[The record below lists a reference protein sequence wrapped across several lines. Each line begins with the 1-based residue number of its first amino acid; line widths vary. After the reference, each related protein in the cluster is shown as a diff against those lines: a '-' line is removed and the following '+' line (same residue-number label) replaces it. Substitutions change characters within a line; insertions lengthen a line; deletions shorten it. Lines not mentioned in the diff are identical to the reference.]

1 MRRSIHLL
9 LSLLA
14 ALFLYGWPVLAQNST
29 NTWQQ
34 PMPPY
39 RLVGM
44 EVRVTFDENSACQA
58 LIVNSKK
65 EPCDQLA
72 RFIKEAYSKNG
83 IMIFDDS
90 SQWIPY

>member
-1 MRRSIHLL
+1 MRRSIHIL
-9 LSLLA
+9 LSLLV
-14 ALFLYGWPVLAQNST
+14 ALFLYGWPALAHNST
-29 NTWQQ
+29 TTWQQ
-34 PMPPY
+34 SMPPY

-44 EVRVTFDENSACQA
+44 EVRVTFDENSACQE

-65 EPCDQLA
+65 EACDQLA

>member
-1 MRRSIHLL
+1 MRRSILIL
-9 LSLLA
+9 LSLLLA
-14 ALFLYGWPVLAQNST
+14 FFLSGWPMLAYNST
-29 NTWQQ
+29 GNWQQ

-44 EVRVTFDENSACQA
+44 EVRVTFDENSACKE

-65 EPCDQLA
+65 EACDQLA
-72 RFIKEAYSKNG
+72 KFLKEAYSKNG
-83 IMIFDDS
+83 IIIFDDS